1 MLNEDVLYSTLRE
14 LGEALRA
21 RKFSAVDLAESYLA
35 RLERLGPRLNAVVT
49 VTRDLA
55 LDQARLADQEIAAGK
70 WRGPLH
76 GIPYGAKDLLS
87 TKGIKTT
94 WGCRAYADQ
103 VPNEDATVV
112 RLLRE
117 AGAVL
122 IAKVAMVELAG
133 GAGYSFA
140 NASLTGPGLN
150 PWNPGFWAGG
160 SSSGSGAGVSAALMA
175 FSIGSETWGSIIG
188 PASLCG
194 ISGFRPTYGL
204 VSRHGAMAVAWTLDK
219 LGPFARSAEDCAL
232 VLEAIAGK
240 DPADPTSVNSQFR
253 RGQEKPSLRGLRIGH
268 VVEDF
273 PKYGEFEVER
283 AYEKTL
289 HVLEDG
295 GATVRVADLPPF
307 PYSDVATT
315 VVNAEASA
323 AFEELVQT
331 GRTDQIIDSQ
341 GKVSFYAA
349 RLISA
354 ADYLKCMRIRAEI
367 QAAYR
372 KLFER
377 FDVLVAPGQLI
388 VAPPIEGD
396 LNQSFRGGGDIEAAG
411 NLAGLPA
418 LTVPC
423 GFGKHQLPV
432 GLQIVGKAFDDAA
445 VLAVGEAFQSLTD
458 WHRQRPPV

>member
-1 MLNEDVLYSTLRE
+1 M
-14 LGEALRA
+14 
-21 RKFSAVDLAESYLA
+21 
-35 RLERLGPRLNAVVT
+35 
-49 VTRDLA
+49 
-55 LDQARLADQEIAAGK
+55 
-70 WRGPLH
+70 H

-150 PWNPGFWAGG
+150 PWNPGYWAGG

-175 FSIGSETWGSIIG
+175 FSIGSETWSSIIG

-194 ISGFRPTYGL
+194 ITGFRPTYGL

-240 DPADPTSVNSQFR
+240 DPADPTSVDFR
-253 RGQEKPSLRGLRIGH
+253 FQRNPGKPSLKGLRIGF

-273 PKYGEFEVER
+273 PKFGETEVER
-283 AYEKTL
+283 AYEKSL

-295 GATVRVADLPPF
+295 GASVRQAELPSF
-307 PYSDVATT
+307 PYADVAMT

-323 AFEELVQT
+323 AFEELVQA
-331 GRTDQIIDSQ
+331 GHTDQIIDAQ

-354 ADYLKCMRIRAEI
+354 ADYLKCMRIRTQI

-372 KLFER
+372 QLFES

-388 VAPPIEGD
+388 VAPPTAGD
-396 LNQSFRGGGDIEAAG
+396 LNESFRGGGDIEAAG

-418 LTVPC
+418 ITVPC
-423 GFGKHQLPV
+423 GFGKHHLPV
-432 GLQIVGKAFDDAA
+432 GLQIVGKALDDAT
-445 VLAVGEAFQSLTD
+445 VLAVGEAYQSLTD